1 MWLQQLERSA
11 GLMES
16 HRDYLQR
23 RADEEDAAADRA
35 ASDKARELH
44 HELATR
50 FRDAALTESETSES
64 DRASSTRPRDFRIL
78 D

>member
-1 MWLQQLERSA
+1 
-11 GLMES
+11 MES
-16 HRDYLQR
+16 QRDYLQR

-35 ASDKARELH
+35 ASDKARVLH

-50 FRDAALTESETSES
+50 YRDAAGTDLETGGS
-64 DRASSTRPRDFRIL
+64 DRVSSTRPRDFRIL

>member
-1 MWLQQLERSA
+1 
-11 GLMES
+11 MES
-16 HRDYLQR
+16 QRDYLQR

-35 ASDKARELH
+35 ASDKARDLH

-50 FRDAALTESETSES
+50 YRDAASIDRETSES
-64 DRASSTRPRDFRIL
+64 HWVNSTRPKDFRIL

>member
-1 MWLQQLERSA
+1 
-11 GLMES
+11 MES
-16 HRDYLQR
+16 HRDYLRR

-50 FRDAALTESETSES
+50 FRDAALTERETSES
-64 DRASSTRPRDFRIL
+64 DRANSTRPRDFRIL